1 VKLTKD
7 TVAALT
13 MPAGKTDYI
22 AWDPDLPGFGV
33 RLRRTKR
40 AWVCQYRIGQQQ
52 RRESL
57 GDTRKISLETARGIA
72 RKRFAQV
79 ELGVDPSVA
88 RLTAGAAAAAAK
100 LTLAVA
106 VERYLAFKQP
116 TLRPASYA
124 AAQRHFAVHWAPLAA
139 RPLAGIGRADVANQL
154 QAIVKEY
161 GRTAAARARAN
172 LSALFTWATKEGLC
186 DTNPVAIT
194 NDPGAGIKPRERVLD
209 ADEIKAIWGACDDGD
224 FGTIVKLLLLT
235 GQRRNEIADLR
246 WSSEIDFNAG
256 LIKLPAARTKNAHP
270 HNIPMSGAVIGI
282 LAARLNAR
290 GNARDLLFGKRDRAF
305 MTWTNAKAKLDGAI
319 AKSGKALAPWTLHDL
334 RRTCA
339 TGMAEDLDIEPHVIE
354 ACLNHYSGHRRGVAG
369 TYNRASYDRAM
380 KAALAR
386 WAEHVLDIVE
396 GRETKIVPLHSA

>member
-72 RKRFAQV
+72 RKRFASI
-79 ELGVDPSVA
+79 ELGIDP
-88 RLTAGAAAAAAK
+88 RAGKDKAAAAAAAAK

-106 VERYLAFKQP
+106 VERYLAVKQL

-124 AAQRHFAVHWAPLAA
+124 AAQRHFTVHWAPLAT
-139 RPLAGIGRADVANQL
+139 RSLADIARADVANQL
-154 QAIVKEY
+154 QAIVKEH

-209 ADEIKAIWGACDDGD
+209 VGEIKAIWDACDDDGD
-224 FGTIVKLLLLT
+224 FSVIVKLLILT
-235 GQRRNEIADLR
+235 SQRRNEIADLR
-246 WSSEIDFNAG
+246 WSEIDFNAG

-305 MTWTNAKAKLDGAI
+305 LTWSNSKAKFDGAI
-319 AKSGKALAPWTLHDL
+319 AKSGKTLAPWTLHDV
-334 RRTCA
+334 RRSAA
-339 TGMAEDLDIEPHVIE
+339 THMGEIGVEPHIIE
-354 ACLNHYSGHRRGVAG
+354 AILNHRSGFRRGVAG

-396 GRETKIVPLHSA
+396 ERETKIVPLHSA